1 MFWNS
6 GGLATRACGEEVQP
20 ILVLS
25 RNKDPLYYYNWVG
38 PEAPRGCTGLKTES
52 SRLATLGFGHMASAR
67 LPSVLYGVLLAL
79 HERQHC
85 GEIQIRTQHRKQQ
98 SEGKQAAGLRATRPS
113 GKGLQS
119 RPPTLWKPPRGAGNS
134 WCLASS
140 LEGPLVWGGISHGQ
154 RLDWGPHSLPQID

>member
-1 MFWNS
+1 MPWAGGPYSRGQAVFWNS
-6 GGLATRACGEEVQP
+6 GGLATRACGEELQP

-25 RNKDPLYYYNWVG
+25 RNKDLLYYFNWVG

-52 SRLATLGFGHMASAR
+52 SRLATLGFSHMASAQ

-98 SEGKQAAGLRATRPS
+98 SEGKQAAGPEGHRTFWERS
-113 GKGLQS
+113 S
-119 RPPTLWKPPRGAGNS
+119 EPTPNTIHSCVCSSGAGK
-134 WCLASS
+134 
-140 LEGPLVWGGISHGQ
+140 PHQ
-154 RLDWGPHSLPQID
+154 RCR